1 MARAAA
7 ATEAAATA
15 VARAAVE
22 MEGDLVV
29 EDLLQNMQH
38 MLEWQSFHSMSN
50 NLVAV
55 EVGVGVGVGDW
66 VRVWVCS
73 TSPGARI

>member
-1 MARAAA
+1 MCVCVRLSWGVQMCNAH
-7 ATEAAATA
+7 
-15 VARAAVE
+15 
-22 MEGDLVV
+22 LVV

-66 VRVWVCS
+66 VRVLVCS
-73 TSPGARI
+73 TSP

>member
-1 MARAAA
+1 MCNAH
-7 ATEAAATA
+7 
-15 VARAAVE
+15 
-22 MEGDLVV
+22 LVV

-66 VRVWVCS
+66 VRVLVCS
-73 TSPGARI
+73 TSP